1 MHTEYLEKVRIYL
14 QQEMPGFKADI
25 RLENGVLVLRVPEG
39 KAFEPYYDAVFAA
52 TSACIGR
59 IRSQE
64 VDLAFS
70 VKSPNQERD
79 FRLIKPV
86 GA

>member
-14 QQEMPGFKADI
+14 QQEMPGYKADVK
-25 RLENGVLVLRVPEG
+25 LEDGVLVFRVPEG
-39 KAFEPYYDAVFAA
+39 KAFEPYYEAVFVG

-59 IRSQE
+59 IRNQE
-64 VDLAFS
+64 VDLTFS

-79 FRLIKPV
+79 FRLLKPV
-86 GA
+86 GS